1 MLEVLQSP
9 DRVAAFAIC
18 GTLTGGDYDRIV
30 AEVEAKLARHER
42 IGVLLDLALFED
54 FTAEAAWKDVRYD
67 LSKLFELKRFPRE
80 AVISNKHWM
89 RIAAGIANPILP
101 HVEIRVFEPE
111 NREEAMRWVSEV

>member
-42 IGVLLDLALFED
+42 IGVLLGELVTSAAKGELDLPVDAVFGLD
-54 FTAEAAWKDVRYD
+54 QVI
-67 LSKLFELKRFPRE
+67 E
-80 AVISNKHWM
+80 AVTAS
-89 RIAAGIANPILP
+89 G
-101 HVEIRVFEPE
+101 EPG
-111 NREEAMRWVSEV
+111 RKGKVVLRG